1 MLSGK
6 PVKIRD
12 IRSEDLNPGLVEYE
26 MNLLK
31 LVEQISNGSVIDIN
45 ISGTQIRFTP
55 GVITNNNGD
64 EVVLR

>member
-64 EVVLR
+64 EVTLR